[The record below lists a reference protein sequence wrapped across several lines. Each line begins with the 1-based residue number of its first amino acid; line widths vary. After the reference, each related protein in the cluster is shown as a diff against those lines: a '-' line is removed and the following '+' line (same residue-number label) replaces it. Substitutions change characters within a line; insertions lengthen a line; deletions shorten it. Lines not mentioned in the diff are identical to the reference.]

1 MKTTFFTFLALAFG
15 LIGFAQYGRIEI
27 NTGGFSP
34 VPAFSDSQ
42 PNLVFA
48 AGTNTEKKLSAHLIG
63 NIRVEGKYLR
73 SAIFM
78 TQYQIIDKRFK
89 LSIATHL
96 PVIQVQE
103 DFHADSFFAQDI
115 RTSFEINENS
125 SIGLQYVHG
134 KGLNN
139 DIEIHLVS
147 LSHNLRSG
155 KFNFHTQLYRVD
167 IENTWGLA
175 ERINYQ
181 LSDRF
186 YLAGF
191 YNKGI
196 GGSADISTL
205 GLGFHL

>member
-1 MKTTFFTFLALAFG
+1 MKTTILTIIALAIGFM
-15 LIGFAQYGRIEI
+15 GFAQYGRIEL

-48 AGTNTEKKLSAHLIG
+48 AGTNTGKKLSAHLIG

-73 SAIFM
+73 SAIFI
-78 TQYQIIDKRFK
+78 TQYQIINKRFK
-89 LSIATHL
+89 MSIATHL
-96 PVIQVQE
+96 PVIQISE
-103 DFHADSFFAQDI
+103 DFLADSFFAQEL
-115 RTSFEINENS
+115 RTSFEINETS

-139 DIEIHLVS
+139 DTEIHLVS

-167 IENTWGLA
+167 LENTWGLA

-196 GGSADISTL
+196 GGSSDLSTL
-205 GLGFHL
+205 GLGYTL